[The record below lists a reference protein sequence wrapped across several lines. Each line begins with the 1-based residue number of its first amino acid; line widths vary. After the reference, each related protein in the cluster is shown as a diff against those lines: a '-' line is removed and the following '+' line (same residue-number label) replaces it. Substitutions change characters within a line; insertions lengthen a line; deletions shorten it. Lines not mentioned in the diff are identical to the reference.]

1 MPDFVKKVVVYYT
14 HTFFL
19 DATLETIQSIKDH
32 VILHLVI
39 ELTPQSQKSTVL
51 DIPSLD
57 GFGPVEPALKVM
69 GSAQWDRFQK
79 YFCRVASVHFVIYN
93 QQRALSIP
101 TFKVANAAGKWI
113 RLLQPDILHFD
124 TYSLRAIGM
133 YPFFRNWNY
142 YITIHDPVPHTGEGS
157 WKNYFL
163 KKIYFPLAKG
173 LFFYSEF
180 SNQQFKNHH
189 PLVKTE
195 RHLLEL
201 QPYTF
206 IQQFSSAPIVHK
218 PSYILFFGRISPYK
232 GIDLLL
238 EAIPLILA
246 KFPNQTFVI
255 AGKSTEYSLAK
266 LLIDPIREN
275 IRFIEDYLSMDQLSL
290 LIRESKFIVCPY
302 RDATQS
308 GVLMTAMSLR
318 KMSIATCVGAFPEY
332 IHDNY
337 NGLLVQP
344 NVKAIAQAVLYAL
357 DGGRYLQLEKNIQ
370 SEYSVKTGSINR
382 QSILS
387 AYQVNLAG

>member
-1 MPDFVKKVVVYYT
+1 MSDFAKKVVVYYT

-32 VILHLVI
+32 VTLHLVI

-57 GFGPVEPALKVM
+57 GFGPIEPALKVM
-69 GSAQWDRFQK
+69 GTAQWERFKK
-79 YFCRVASVHFVIYN
+79 YFTRVASVHFVIYN
-93 QQRALSIP
+93 QKKALSIP
-101 TFKVANAAGKWI
+101 TFKVANATGKWI
-113 RLLQPDILHFD
+113 RLLHPDILHFD

-142 YITIHDPVPHTGEGS
+142 YITIHDPVPHTGEGN
-157 WKNYFL
+157 WKNFFL
-163 KKIYFPLAKG
+163 KKIYFSLAKG
-173 LFFYSEF
+173 FFFYSNF
-180 SNQQFKNHH
+180 SNQQFIKHH
-189 PLVKTE
+189 PFVKTNT
-195 RHLLEL
+195 HILAL

-206 IQQFSSAPIVHK
+206 IQQYSSGRVHK
-218 PSYILFFGRISPYK
+218 PSYVLFFGRISPYK

-238 EAIPLILA
+238 KAIPLILE

-255 AGKSTEYSLAK
+255 AGKSTEYSLAD

-275 IRFIEDYLSMDQLSL
+275 IRFINEYLSMDELSL

-318 KMSIATCVGAFPEY
+318 KMSIATNVGAFPEY
-332 IHDNY
+332 IQDNF
-337 NGLLVQP
+337 NGLLVHP
-344 NVKAIAQAVLYAL
+344 NVNDIAQAIIYAL
-357 DGGRYLQLEKNIQ
+357 DGGRYLQFEKNIQ
-370 SEYSVKTGSINR
+370 SQYSVKTGSNNR

-387 AYQVNLAG
+387 AYEVKLVG